1 VGCKRSDQ
9 VLVVEDLVV
18 EFPAGPVDVR
28 VLDHVSFCLG
38 RSEILGIVGETG
50 SGKSMT
56 LLSVMGMVPAPG
68 HVARGRIRYGDRE
81 LVGLDH
87 EAYRELRGREIGMV
101 VQNPQSALNPLE
113 RVRTQIHNIYKANTE
128 LRGKHLEDHARSV
141 LAKVGFRDV
150 DRVLDAYPHQ
160 LSGGM
165 AQRVLIAIAL
175 GPSPRV
181 ILVDEPTSGLDT
193 TVGVRVMD
201 TLQRSIRDTGA
212 AGIVV
217 THDLGVVARYCDRAI
232 VLNEGRVVDEA
243 SISTFFEEPK
253 SEYRA
258 RLIDAYI
265 WSGADSVGDRPAED
279 SRRCRT

>member
-1 VGCKRSDQ
+1 VSCKRQDH
-9 VLVVEDLVV
+9 VLEVEDLVV
-18 EFPAGPVDVR
+18 EFPAEPVSVR
-28 VLDHVSFCLG
+28 VLDHISFCLH
-38 RSEILGIVGETG
+38 RREILGIVGETG

-68 HVARGRIRYGDRE
+68 RVARGTIRYGNRD

-87 EAYRELRGREIGMV
+87 QAYGELRGREIGMV
-101 VQNPQSALNPLE
+101 VQNAHAALNPLE
-113 RVRTQIHNIYKANTE
+113 RVRTQIRNIYKANTE
-128 LRGKHLEDHARSV
+128 LRGRHLDDHARSV
-141 LAKVGFRDV
+141 LATVGFRDV
-150 DRVLDAYPHQ
+150 DRVLEAYPHQ

-201 TLQRSIRDTGA
+201 TLQRSMRDSGA

-232 VLNEGRVVDEA
+232 VMNEGRVVDGA
-243 SISTFFEEPK
+243 SISAFFEEPK

-258 RLIDAYI
+258 KIIDAYI
-265 WSGADSVGDRPAED
+265 WSGANSVGDRPPED
-279 SRRCRT
+279 SRRCTN